1 MERFIQSIK
10 TSQGERYEVMLS
22 ISKEAYG
29 IQWYFAK
36 DAVKLS
42 GIVMHEEGM
51 PICCLRSKEVKN
63 HEGEWLCCD
72 YTLRGVQHHEVALY
86 LSEDTLTMIRKNHF
100 DVVSF
105 YDKTSGHLMHE
116 AEYRYRYKDGI
127 DIGEESI

>member
-42 GIVMHEEGM
+42 GIVMHEE
-51 PICCLRSKEVKN
+51 E
-63 HEGEWLCCD
+63 
-72 YTLRGVQHHEVALY
+72 
-86 LSEDTLTMIRKNHF
+86 NHF

-105 YDKTSGHLMHE
+105 YDKTSWHLMHE
-116 AEYRYRYKDGI
+116 AEYRYRYKDGK
-127 DIGEESI
+127 DI

>member
-36 DAVKLS
+36 DVVKLS

-51 PICCLRSKEVKN
+51 PICCLRSQEVN
-63 HEGEWLCCD
+63 SHECEWLCCD

-116 AEYRYRYKDGI
+116 AEYRYRYKEGI
-127 DIGEESI
+127 DIGEK

>member
-86 LSEDTLTMIRKNHF
+86 LSEDTLTMIRKNYF

-105 YDKTSGHLMHE
+105 YDKTSEHLMHE

-127 DIGEESI
+127 DIGEK

>member
-22 ISKEAYG
+22 ISKEVYG

-36 DAVKLS
+36 DVVQLS

-51 PICCLRSKEVKN
+51 PICCLRSKEVNK

-72 YTLRGVQHHEVALY
+72 YTLRGAQHHEIALY
-86 LSEDTLTMIRKNHF
+86 LSEDTLTMLRKNHF
-100 DVVSF
+100 GKF
-105 YDKTSGHLMHE
+105 
-116 AEYRYRYKDGI
+116 
-127 DIGEESI
+127 

>member
-36 DAVKLS
+36 DVVKLS

-51 PICCLRSKEVKN
+51 PICCLRSQEVN
-63 HEGEWLCCD
+63 SHEGEWLCCD
-72 YTLRGVQHHEVALY
+72 YTLRGVQHHEIALY
-86 LSEDTLTMIRKNHF
+86 LSEDTLTMIRKNQF

-105 YDKTSGHLMHE
+105 FNKNSGHLMHE

-127 DIGEESI
+127 DIGE

>member
-36 DAVKLS
+36 DVVKLS
-42 GIVMHEEGM
+42 GIVMHEEEM
-51 PICCLRSKEVKN
+51 PICCLRSQEVN
-63 HEGEWLCCD
+63 SHEGEWLCCD
-72 YTLRGVQHHEVALY
+72 YTLRGVQHHEIALL

-100 DVVSF
+100 DVVDF
-105 YDKTSGHLMHE
+105 FDKTSGHLVHE
-116 AEYRYRYKDGI
+116 AVYRYRYKDG
-127 DIGEESI
+127 EEV

>member
-36 DAVKLS
+36 DVVKLS
-42 GIVMHEEGM
+42 GIVIYEEGM
-51 PICCLRSKEVKN
+51 PICCLRSQEVN
-63 HEGEWLCCD
+63 SHEGEWLCCD
-72 YTLRGVQHHEVALY
+72 YTLRGVQHHEIALY

-127 DIGEESI
+127 DIGEK